1 MKELYGTGVALVTPF
16 DKNLKIDFD
25 SLTRIVEYQIN
36 NSIDYLV
43 LLGTTAETPTLS
55 KKEQEEIIAH
65 VIKVN
70 NGRLPLVLGLGGNN
84 TQSLV
89 QQLQESDLSHFS
101 AILSVSPYYNRP
113 SQEGIYQHYKQL
125 SLASPIPIIMY
136 NIPYRTG
143 TNMEPETVF
152 RLANDCKNIIG
163 LKEAAG
169 SFDQILLLLNGKP
182 NDFMIISGE
191 DSLALSLVTAG
202 GEGVISVLAQGMPKE
217 YAKMIKLGM
226 NYQTKEAFEKLK
238 GLLPAVQLIFKEGN
252 PAGIKAML
260 HKLGLCQPYVRLP
273 LVKVSSD
280 LQTKIS
286 NFVTN
291 YN

>member
-1 MKELYGTGVALVTPF
+1 
-16 DKNLKIDFD
+16 
-25 SLTRIVEYQIN
+25 
-36 NSIDYLV
+36 
-43 LLGTTAETPTLS
+43 
-55 KKEQEEIIAH
+55 
-65 VIKVN
+65 
-70 NGRLPLVLGLGGNN
+70 
-84 TQSLV
+84 
-89 QQLQESDLSHFS
+89 
-101 AILSVSPYYNRP
+101 
-113 SQEGIYQHYKQL
+113 
-125 SLASPIPIIMY
+125 MY

-202 GEGVISVLAQGMPKE
+202 GAGVISVLAQGMPKE

>member
-65 VIKVN
+65 VINVN

-202 GEGVISVLAQGMPKE
+202 GAGVISVLAQGMPKE

>member
-1 MKELYGTGVALVTPF
+1 MKELLGTGVALVTPF
-16 DKNLKIDFD
+16 DENLKIDFD
-25 SLTRIVEYQIN
+25 SLTRIVEYQIDN
-36 NSIDYLV
+36 GIDYLV

-55 KKEQEEIIAH
+55 KKEQEEIISH
-65 VIKVN
+65 VVKVN

-89 QQLQESDLSHFS
+89 YQLQEMDLNHFS
-101 AILSVSPYYNRP
+101 AILSVAPYYNRP
-113 SQEGIYQHYKQL
+113 SQEGIYQHYKHLAL
-125 SLASPIPIIMY
+125 SSPIPMIMY

-152 RLANDCKNIIG
+152 RLANDFKNIIG

-182 NDFMIISGE
+182 KDFMIISGE
-191 DSLALSLVTAG
+191 DSLALSLVSAG
-202 GEGVISVLAQGMPKE
+202 GAGVISVLAQGMPKE
-217 YAKMIKLGM
+217 FAKMIKLGM
-226 NYQTKEAFEKLK
+226 NYQTKEAFEKLRR
-238 GLLPAVQLIFKEGN
+238 LLPAVQLIFKEGN

-260 HKLGLCQPYVRLP
+260 YELELCQPYVRLP
-273 LVKVSSD
+273 LVKVSSE

>member
-1 MKELYGTGVALVTPF
+1 M
-16 DKNLKIDFD
+16 
-25 SLTRIVEYQIN
+25 S
-36 NSIDYLV
+36 
-43 LLGTTAETPTLS
+43 
-55 KKEQEEIIAH
+55 H

-70 NGRLPLVLGLGGNN
+70 KGRLPLVLGLGGNN
-84 TQSLV
+84 TLSLV

-113 SQEGIYQHYKQL
+113 SQEGIYQHYRQL

-182 NDFMIISGE
+182 KDFMIISGE
-191 DSLALSLVTAG
+191 DSLALSLGLTVVVGLSYSLLDQTNLISFDAEIGNLVLFVGVTYL
-202 GEGVISVLAQGMPKE
+202 ITLLINRKR
-217 YAKMIKLGM
+217 
-226 NYQTKEAFEKLK
+226 YQ
-238 GLLPAVQLIFKEGN
+238 
-252 PAGIKAML
+252 
-260 HKLGLCQPYVRLP
+260 
-273 LVKVSSD
+273 
-280 LQTKIS
+280 
-286 NFVTN
+286 
-291 YN
+291 

>member
-25 SLTRIVEYQIN
+25 SLTHIVEYQIN
-36 NSIDYLV
+36 NGIDYLV

-55 KKEQEEIIAH
+55 KKEQEEIMSH

-70 NGRLPLVLGLGGNN
+70 KGRLPLVLGLGGNN
-84 TQSLV
+84 TLSLV

-113 SQEGIYQHYKQL
+113 SQEGIYQHYRQL

-182 NDFMIISGE
+182 KDFMIISGE
-191 DSLALSLVTAG
+191 DSLALSLVSAG
-202 GEGVISVLAQGMPKE
+202 GAGVISVLAQGMPKE
-217 YAKMIKLGM
+217 YAAMIKLGL

-260 HKLGLCQPYVRLP
+260 HKLDLCQPYVRLP

-286 NFVTN
+286 NFVIN

>member
-202 GEGVISVLAQGMPKE
+202 GAGVISVLAQGMPKE

>member
-25 SLTRIVEYQIN
+25 SLTHIVEYQIN
-36 NSIDYLV
+36 NGIDYLV

-55 KKEQEEIIAH
+55 KKEQEEIMSH

-70 NGRLPLVLGLGGNN
+70 KGRLPLVLGLGGNN
-84 TQSLV
+84 TLSLV

-113 SQEGIYQHYKQL
+113 SQEGIYQHYRQL

-182 NDFMIISGE
+182 KDFMIISGE
-191 DSLALSLVTAG
+191 DSLALSLVSAG
-202 GEGVISVLAQGMPKE
+202 GAGVISVLAQGMPKE
-217 YAKMIKLGM
+217 YAAMIKLGL

-260 HKLGLCQPYVRLP
+260 HKLDLCQPYVRLP

>member
-16 DKNLKIDFD
+16 DENLKIDFD
-25 SLTRIVEYQIN
+25 SLTRIIEYQIAN
-36 NSIDYLV
+36 GIDYLV

-55 KKEQEEIIAH
+55 KKEQEEIISH
-65 VIKVN
+65 VVKVN

-89 QQLQESDLSHFS
+89 HQLQESDLSHFS

-113 SQEGIYQHYKQL
+113 SQEGIYQHYKHL

-143 TNMEPETVF
+143 TNMDPETVF
-152 RLANDCKNIIG
+152 RLANDFKNIIG

-182 NDFMIISGE
+182 KDFMIISGE
-191 DSLALSLVTAG
+191 DSLALSLVSAG
-202 GEGVISVLAQGMPKE
+202 GAGVISVLAQGMPKE
-217 YAKMIKLGM
+217 FAKMIKLGM
-226 NYQTKEAFEKLK
+226 NYQTKEAFEKLR

-260 HKLGLCQPYVRLP
+260 HKLELCQPYVRLP
-273 LVKVSSD
+273 LVKVSSE

>member
-1 MKELYGTGVALVTPF
+1 MKELTGTGVALVTPF
-16 DKNLKIDFD
+16 DENLKIDFH
-25 SLTRIVEYQIN
+25 SLTSIIEYQIKN
-36 NSIDYLV
+36 GIDYLV

-55 KKEQEEIIAH
+55 KKEQAEIIAH

-70 NGRLPLVLGLGGNN
+70 KGRLPLVLGLGGNN
-84 TQSLV
+84 TQNLV
-89 QQLQESDLSHFS
+89 QQLQETDLSHFS

-143 TNMEPETVF
+143 TNIEPETVF
-152 RLANDCKNIIG
+152 RLANDFKNIIG

-191 DSLALSLVTAG
+191 DSLALSLVSAG
-202 GEGVISVLAQGMPKE
+202 GAGVISVLAQGMPKE
-217 YAKMIKLGM
+217 YAEMIKLGM
-226 NYQTKEAFEKLK
+226 NYQTQEAFEKLK

-252 PAGIKAML
+252 PVGIKAML
-260 HKLGLCQPYVRLP
+260 HKLDLCQPYVRLP

>member
-25 SLTRIVEYQIN
+25 SLTHIVEYQIN
-36 NSIDYLV
+36 NGIDYLV

-55 KKEQEEIIAH
+55 KKEQEEIMSH

-70 NGRLPLVLGLGGNN
+70 KGRLPLVLGLGGNN
-84 TQSLV
+84 TLSLV

-113 SQEGIYQHYKQL
+113 SQEGIYQHYRQL

-182 NDFMIISGE
+182 KDFMIISGE
-191 DSLALSLVTAG
+191 DSLALSLVSAG
-202 GEGVISVLAQGMPKE
+202 GAGVISALAQGMPKE
-217 YAKMIKLGM
+217 YAAMIKLGL

-260 HKLGLCQPYVRLP
+260 HKLDLCQPYVRLP

>member
-70 NGRLPLVLGLGGNN
+70 NGRLPLILGLGGNN

-202 GEGVISVLAQGMPKE
+202 GAGVISVLAQGMPKE

>member
-25 SLTRIVEYQIN
+25 SLTHIVEYQIN
-36 NSIDYLV
+36 NGIDYLV

-55 KKEQEEIIAH
+55 KKEQEEIMSH

-70 NGRLPLVLGLGGNN
+70 KGRLPLVLGLGGNN
-84 TQSLV
+84 TLSLV
-89 QQLQESDLSHFS
+89 QQLQELDLSHFS

-113 SQEGIYQHYKQL
+113 SQEGIYQHYRQL

-182 NDFMIISGE
+182 KDFMIISGE
-191 DSLALSLVTAG
+191 DSLALSLVSAG
-202 GEGVISVLAQGMPKE
+202 GAGVISVLAQGMPKE
-217 YAKMIKLGM
+217 YAAMIKLGL

-260 HKLGLCQPYVRLP
+260 HKLDLCQPYVRLP